1 MRVANYFQ
9 MFETKFTL
17 QYPCNDMTPGIIESR
32 ENVFRQEQI
41 R

>member
-17 QYPCNDMTPGIIESR
+17 QYPHNDMTPGITKSS